1 MKKLIILTMVLFVVT
16 ACSSTGT
23 GKGTNSIN
31 VWCRFFR
38 ILKFCNQGFYKT
50 KRR

>member
-1 MKKLIILTMVLFVVT
+1 MKKLIILTMVLSVVT

-31 VWCRFFR
+31 VGV
-38 ILKFCNQGFYKT
+38 GFSGF
-50 KRR
+50 